1 MYNLLF
7 LSTSN
12 ITVVVLKNNVCSSK
26 NNTDLQRFKK
36 ILSARQR
43 AATLLNSP
51 AGDVP
56 QLRRKP
62 RKNLNKSL
70 FKTCNRKVSNTA
82 IQLYSNT
89 HIQHHVQHYFTSA
102 HNTPDQKYFIRYVCT
117 ASTLRVYTEKV
128 ETEYM

>member
-1 MYNLLF
+1 MF

-12 ITVVVLKNNVCSSK
+12 ITVVVLKNNVCSHK

-70 FKTCNRKVSNTA
+70 FKTCNRKVSNMLYNSTVTHTYN
-82 IQLYSNT
+82 IMFSISLQHTTHQVRSILSGTYLQL
-89 HIQHHVQHYFTSA
+89 QHS
-102 HNTPDQKYFIRYVCT
+102 
-117 ASTLRVYTEKV
+117 VYTLKE
-128 ETEYM
+128 